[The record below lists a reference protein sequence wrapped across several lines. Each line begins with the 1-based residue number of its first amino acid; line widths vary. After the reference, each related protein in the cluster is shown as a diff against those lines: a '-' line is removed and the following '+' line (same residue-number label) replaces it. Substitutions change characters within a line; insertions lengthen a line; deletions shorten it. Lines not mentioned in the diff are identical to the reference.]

1 MELQIPRK
9 VLWVGESFESAWPGA
24 IGGRS
29 KGLMELVPRLYE
41 KGMSQRDMETAL
53 IEALGVEPTGRSVV
67 NEVCRS
73 LRMDFEGGQEREIL
87 SSERVFLS
95 VGGRDLSEGVGPEEK
110 GAALFLCAYGRGSG
124 MVREGI
130 WLHRAVGETRR
141 AAPLGRL

>member
-1 MELQIPRK
+1 MDLQI
-9 VLWVGESFESAWPGA
+9 LQEGAGSESFESVWPEV

-29 KGLMELVPRLYE
+29 KGLMELVPMLYV
-41 KGMSQRDMETAL
+41 KGMSQGDMETAL

-95 VGGRDLSEGVGPEEK
+95 VGGRDLSEGLARGEESSAVPMRLRERLRDGP
-110 GAALFLCAYGRGSG
+110 RGDCSIG
-124 MVREGI
+124 
-130 WLHRAVGETRR
+130 
-141 AAPLGRL
+141 P